1 MELNDNFWKWFAG
14 SKVVDKQGK
23 PLVVYHGTNKSFN
36 SFDKLK
42 RGSVTSAKSS
52 MDGFWFTTDKNLAG
66 SYANLAD
73 YKSELST
80 LKRELKRLRNFPL
93 ANFKKEDEI
102 EERIKELEKIN
113 TDNKHII
120 SVYLKIEN
128 PKIIDAKGQIYN
140 DFEENINQAI
150 YNMNGYDGLIVKNL
164 IDVGEDENPSD
175 FKPSTHYM
183 VLSSNQI
190 KSVDNKGTWSNS
202 NNIYEE
208 YKKTNGTLE
217 DYKNLGKIKIELP
230 KYTVNKTEGVFGLA
244 TENGVIEIGK
254 KAEKIDFDHEIA
266 HQLSNGNKELA
277 IAIMSNYGDAFGRFN
292 IDTMKF
298 EGIGNSPEE
307 SFAHAYSLYI
317 NYPEKLKEHYPN
329 AFKAIE
335 YILSN
340 ITNLKEVQ
348 NKFYKAY
355 KINEEEYKYVDNIE
369 VLKLSP
375 SDDMKV
381 YRNFA
386 KDYETLRALI
396 VGEDI
401 YLWDAKQLTHDQVAD
416 SLFGEDFELD
426 NQFMFD
432 TRFKQLDDYSVR
444 NTIDMV
450 KFDKGTK
457 LAEQWYN
464 DFFKYYEIIKN
475 RLGVDFTKEGL
486 EKVEYLKSLK
496 SSNIYE
502 TLNKEL
508 EKYL

>member
-1 MELNDNFWKWFAG
+1 MELNDNFWKWFG
-14 SKVVDKQGK
+14 DSKVVDNQGK

-102 EERIKELEKIN
+102 EERIKELEKLN

-190 KSVDNKGTWSNS
+190 KSVDNNGNWSNS
-202 NNIYEE
+202 
-208 YKKTNGTLE
+208 
-217 DYKNLGKIKIELP
+217 D
-230 KYTVNKTEGVFGLA
+230 
-244 TENGVIEIGK
+244 
-254 KAEKIDFDHEIA
+254 
-266 HQLSNGNKELA
+266 
-277 IAIMSNYGDAFGRFN
+277 
-292 IDTMKF
+292 
-298 EGIGNSPEE
+298 
-307 SFAHAYSLYI
+307 
-317 NYPEKLKEHYPN
+317 
-329 AFKAIE
+329 
-335 YILSN
+335 
-340 ITNLKEVQ
+340 
-348 NKFYKAY
+348 
-355 KINEEEYKYVDNIE
+355 
-369 VLKLSP
+369 
-375 SDDMKV
+375 
-381 YRNFA
+381 
-386 KDYETLRALI
+386 
-396 VGEDI
+396 
-401 YLWDAKQLTHDQVAD
+401 
-416 SLFGEDFELD
+416 
-426 NQFMFD
+426 
-432 TRFKQLDDYSVR
+432 
-444 NTIDMV
+444 
-450 KFDKGTK
+450 
-457 LAEQWYN
+457 
-464 DFFKYYEIIKN
+464 
-475 RLGVDFTKEGL
+475 
-486 EKVEYLKSLK
+486 
-496 SSNIYE
+496 NIYE

-508 EKYL
+508 EKFL